1 MPENLVNL
9 TVRIESEAKDA
20 IQKRAAARGISAG
33 EYLRAVI
40 ARDLAETTPPQTA
53 QWFREMLRDELE
65 RSEIARMRHAESA
78 TDEMMDMVAARCDEM
93 LGRVLDAAGAS
104 VVLGTVAACGGA
116 STFDRERVAEV
127 ACGLGR
133 KAAAGIDFSR
143 DLEDAGI

>member
-65 RSEIARMRHAESA
+65 RSEIARMR
-78 TDEMMDMVAARCDEM
+78 ARGKRDRRDDGHG
-93 LGRVLDAAGAS
+93 GRALRRDAGARARRGGAS
-104 VVLGTVAACGGA
+104 VVLGTVAACGGS

>member
-78 TDEMMDMVAARCDEM
+78 TDEMM
-93 LGRVLDAAGAS
+93 
-104 VVLGTVAACGGA
+104 GTVAACGGS

>member
-104 VVLGTVAACGGA
+104 VVLGTVA
-116 STFDRERVAEV
+116 
-127 ACGLGR
+127 
-133 KAAAGIDFSR
+133 GIDFSR